1 MERGFYMTLAEMVK
15 VINQLPNFLYVF
27 YSNDKYHRVILGGQ
41 SCLTK
46 EAYDNLNAAEYHFN
60 IMEDLYEKDN
70 LTDYEKAIIGYRMKR
85 VMNICDYRH
94 TKLYRLKDQEEYLKC
109 LDQEALEQIG
119 SQIEMYQ
126 KAREYYRDYVYN
138 KR

>member
-1 MERGFYMTLAEMVK
+1 MTLAEMVK

-70 LTDYEKAIIGYRMKR
+70 LTDDEKAIIGYRMKR
-85 VMNICDYRH
+85 VMNICDYRY
-94 TKLYRLKDQEEYLKC
+94 TKLYRLK
-109 LDQEALEQIG
+109 DQEALEQIG